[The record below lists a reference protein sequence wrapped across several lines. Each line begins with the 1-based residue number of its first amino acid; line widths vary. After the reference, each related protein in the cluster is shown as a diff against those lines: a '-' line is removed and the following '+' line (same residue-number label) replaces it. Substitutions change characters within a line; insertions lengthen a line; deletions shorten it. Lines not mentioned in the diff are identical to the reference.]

1 MFNHDYL
8 PIRVAPISGLLFSFC
23 SQLHFQSL
31 FSFHVGN
38 FGFTS
43 FLTGETCLIRRT
55 HTKLKL
61 PLLSLRACAQ
71 GGVKALIP

>member
-8 PIRVAPISGLLFSFC
+8 PIRVAPISGLLYSFC
-23 SQLHFQSL
+23 PQLHFQSL
-31 FSFHVGN
+31 FSVHVGS
-38 FGFTS
+38 FGITLS
-43 FLTGETCLIRRT
+43 LAGETCLKRT